1 MRNPTRIGAAL
12 GASAL
17 MAAGSIGSVSAQDEL
32 TPVDLQL
39 QWFAQAQFGGFYAA
53 DALGFYEEM
62 GLDVTINETPSDQAP
77 QVLGSQPNGPEFTI
91 AWVPRVL
98 EVRESEVES
107 DLVNIAQH
115 FQRSG
120 TLSVSWAD
128 DPVTSPEEFA
138 GKRVGMWD
146 FGNDYEVLAAGRLFG
161 LEPGEDY
168 ERIIQN
174 FDMNAFLNREIDV
187 AEAMIYNE
195 YAQVLETIDPET
207 GELYQ
212 PEDMVVI
219 DYNEVGTA
227 MLQDA
232 IWARDSWLAEEGNE
246 DIATRFLAASFK
258 GWAHCRDNPDDCA
271 EIVANAGSILGTGHQ
286 AWMMNEIN
294 ALIWPSPDGI
304 GTLPQDTWET
314 TVQIMLDAGII
325 SEDPGD
331 AAYRT
336 DLSEAARG
344 MVTDEVDLVGADFEK
359 AVVEPTVGGE

>member
-1 MRNPTRIGAAL
+1 MRKPTRIGIVL
-12 GASAL
+12 GTTAIL
-17 MAAGSIGSVSAQDEL
+17 AAGSIGSATAQDEL
-32 TPVDLQL
+32 TPIDLQL

-53 DALGFYEEM
+53 KDLGYYADQ
-62 GLDVTINETPSDQAP
+62 GLDVTISETPSDQAP
-77 QVLGSQPNGPEFTI
+77 QVLGSQPDGPEFTI

-98 EVRESEVES
+98 EVRESEEDPS

-128 DPVTSPEEFA
+128 NPVPTPADFA
-138 GKRVGMWD
+138 GKKVGVWD
-146 FGNDYEVLAAGRLFG
+146 FGNDFEVIAAGRLEG
-161 LEPGEDY
+161 LEPNVDY
-168 ERIIQN
+168 ERIIQA

-195 YAQVLETIDPET
+195 YAQVLETENPET

-232 IWARDSWLAEEGNE
+232 IWARESWLAEEGNE

-258 GWAHCRDNPDDCA
+258 GWQYCRDNPDECS
-271 EIVANAGSILGTGHQ
+271 EIAANNGSILGVGHQ

-304 GTLPQDTWET
+304 GALPVDSWNET
-314 TVQIMLDAGII
+314 VENMIATDLIQEVPPEG
-325 SEDPGD
+325 
-331 AAYRT
+331 AYRT
-336 DLSEAARG
+336 DLADAARAMIDG
-344 MVTDEVDLVGADFEK
+344 DVTGDDFVKAD
-359 AVVEPTVGGE
+359 VQPTPGGE